1 VGSSHLAARTKRTGV
16 DSFVQIEYSSSDESF
31 FPKRSHTMDEQKK
44 QHDSEAGLQ
53 EELRRESAEV
63 SDAVGDIAENR
74 NLSGSS
80 TWTTQPEEKK
90 DEPKED

>member
-1 VGSSHLAARTKRTGV
+1 
-16 DSFVQIEYSSSDESF
+16 
-31 FPKRSHTMDEQKK
+31 MDEQKK

-80 TWTTQPEEKK
+80 TWTTQPEEQ
-90 DEPKED
+90 DERNED

>member
-1 VGSSHLAARTKRTGV
+1 
-16 DSFVQIEYSSSDESF
+16 
-31 FPKRSHTMDEQKK
+31 MDEQKK
-44 QHDSEAGLQ
+44 QHDSDAGLQ

-80 TWTTQPEEKK
+80 TWTTQPEKS
-90 DEPKED
+90 DERKQD

>member
-1 VGSSHLAARTKRTGV
+1 
-16 DSFVQIEYSSSDESF
+16 
-31 FPKRSHTMDEQKK
+31 MDEQKK

-74 NLSGSS
+74 NLTGSS
-80 TWTTQPEEKK
+80 TWTTQPEEQ
-90 DEPKED
+90 DERNED

>member
-1 VGSSHLAARTKRTGV
+1 
-16 DSFVQIEYSSSDESF
+16 
-31 FPKRSHTMDEQKK
+31 MDEQKK

-80 TWTTQPEEKK
+80 TWTTRPEEQ
-90 DEPKED
+90 EERTED

>member
-1 VGSSHLAARTKRTGV
+1 
-16 DSFVQIEYSSSDESF
+16 
-31 FPKRSHTMDEQKK
+31 MDEQKK

-74 NLSGSS
+74 NVSGSA
-80 TWTTQPEEKK
+80 TWTTLPEEG
-90 DEPKED
+90 DDRNED

>member
-1 VGSSHLAARTKRTGV
+1 
-16 DSFVQIEYSSSDESF
+16 
-31 FPKRSHTMDEQKK
+31 MDEQKK

-80 TWTTQPEEKK
+80 TWTTKPEEQ
-90 DEPKED
+90 DERTED

>member
-1 VGSSHLAARTKRTGV
+1 
-16 DSFVQIEYSSSDESF
+16 
-31 FPKRSHTMDEQKK
+31 MDEQKK

-80 TWTTQPEEKK
+80 TWTTQPEKQ
-90 DEPKED
+90 DEQKED

>member
-1 VGSSHLAARTKRTGV
+1 
-16 DSFVQIEYSSSDESF
+16 
-31 FPKRSHTMDEQKK
+31 MDEQKK

-74 NLSGSS
+74 NVSGSS
-80 TWTTQPEEKK
+80 TWTTLPEGEAGR
-90 DEPKED
+90 KED

>member
-1 VGSSHLAARTKRTGV
+1 
-16 DSFVQIEYSSSDESF
+16 
-31 FPKRSHTMDEQKK
+31 MDEQKK

-63 SDAVGDIAENR
+63 SDVGDIAENR

-80 TWTTQPEEKK
+80 TWTTQPEEK